1 MHLTCRSNGLP
12 DFLRPGSITFTTI
25 GLGDITAPAH
35 TFELYIS
42 DFFFLTVGLI
52 LVVNIFGSCF
62 EVVAQLGEK
71 DKRPEEVI
79 SIWRARIAHPSPL
92 VHAADAQGAAAA
104 ETAERE
110 ARDPDG
116 GRHPRFSDTQGRM
129 ELRMIREGEEAG
141 SSRQEGPM
149 AGAGIDKGASVL
161 SASEDTLLNE
171 IESELL
177 NEAEA
182 QLPRGSWAA

>member
-1 MHLTCRSNGLP
+1 MSAQDGGL
-12 DFLRPGSITFTTI
+12 DDVRGERGS
-25 GLGDITAPAH
+25 GSTAPRVRGD
-35 TFELYIS
+35 S
-42 DFFFLTVGLI
+42 GD
-52 LVVNIFGSCF
+52 
-62 EVVAQLGEK
+62 
-71 DKRPEEVI
+71 D
-79 SIWRARIAHPSPL
+79 
-92 VHAADAQGAAAA
+92 GALPAAA

-110 ARDPDG
+110 ARHPDG
-116 GRHPRFSDTQGRM
+116 GRHPRFSDTQGRV

-182 QLPRGSWAA
+182 QLPNATGP